1 MALGAVRHS
10 FSSGVA
16 FGHGGGRVGL

>member
-1 MALGAVRHS
+1 MTLGAVRHS

>member
-1 MALGAVRHS
+1 MALGAVHHS